1 MTRTLR
7 ALLVLVFFATA
18 AGTAAAATQASSQS
32 TDPDLKE
39 VSSYRLTMEAINK
52 IDQVTRAM
60 AEELKQDPKMRQRMQ
75 IEQELET
82 LNKKEEP
89 TEADQKRIE
98 QLQAQSEQMEKDEP
112 ALFDNANSLS
122 EMEAAIQKYP
132 PLANALRKNGMAP
145 REYAKFMM
153 AMMQAAMAYGF
164 QKSGL
169 KVEDAKLTDVQQA
182 NIKFIEEHQAELQKL
197 QEEWKTLGKD
207 EK

>member
-1 MTRTLR
+1 MTKALR
-7 ALLVLVFFATA
+7 ALFVLALFATA
-18 AGTAAAATQASSQS
+18 IGTAAAATQASSQS
-32 TDPDLKE
+32 PDPDLKE
-39 VSSYRLTMEAINK
+39 VSSYRLTMESVNK
-52 IDQVTRAM
+52 VDQVTRTM
-60 AEELKQDPKMRQRMQ
+60 AQELKQDPKMRQRMQ
-75 IEQELET
+75 VEQELET

-98 QLQAQSEQMEKDEP
+98 QLEAQREQMEKDEP

-145 REYAKFMM
+145 REYATFMM

-182 NIKFIEEHQAELQKL
+182 NIKFLEEHQAELQKL
-197 QEEWKTLGKD
+197 QEEWKALGKE